1 MDKDKILEKVKR
13 AGVIAVIRGPS
24 VDLTLKMVEAL
35 IAGGIS
41 SIEITYTTPNAVQVV
56 DSLDQRFGDDILL
69 GMGTLTIPAQAQ
81 EAKDA
86 GARFIVSP
94 HCEEM
99 LASAMVATGLPVMM
113 GGFTPT
119 EIMASHRLGSSI
131 VKLYPGSLGGPK
143 YLKSIRGP
151 FPDIPIM
158 PTGGV
163 SADNIGEWYDAGAVA
178 VGAGSNLCPAKLAID
193 GDFDEITARAQGYI
207 QAIDAYH
214 SQKA

>member
-1 MDKDKILEKVKR
+1 MSKEKVLENLKR

-35 IAGGIS
+35 IAGGIN
-41 SIEITYTTPNAVQVV
+41 SIEITYTTPNAPQVAY
-56 DSLDQRFGDDILL
+56 SLDRRFGVDILL
-69 GMGTLTIPAQAQ
+69 GMGTLTLPAQAQ

-94 HCEEM
+94 HCEED
-99 LASAMVATGLPVMM
+99 LASAMVATNLPVMM
-113 GGFTPT
+113 GAFTPT
-119 EIMASHRLGSSI
+119 EIVASHRLGSSV
-131 VKLYPGSLGGPK
+131 VKLFPGSLGGPK

-163 SADNIGEWYDAGAVA
+163 SADNVNEWYDAGAVA
-178 VGAGSNLCPAKLAID
+178 VGAGSNLCPAKLATE
-193 GDFDEITARAQGYI
+193 GNFKEITARAKGYI
-207 QAIDAYH
+207 EAIDAYRNR
-214 SQKA
+214 KA

>member
-1 MDKDKILEKVKR
+1 MDKEKILEKVKG

-35 IAGGIS
+35 IAGGIN
-41 SIEITYTTPNAVQVV
+41 SIEITYTTPNAALVV
-56 DSLDQRFGDDILL
+56 YSLDQRFGDDILL
-69 GMGTLTIPAQAQ
+69 GMGTLTTPAQAQ

-94 HCEEM
+94 HCEEE
-99 LASAMVATGLPVMM
+99 LASAMVATGLPMMM
-113 GGFTPT
+113 GALTPT
-119 EIMASHRLGSSI
+119 EIVASHRLGSSI

-163 SADNIGEWYDAGAVA
+163 SADNVGEWYDAGAVA
-178 VGAGSNLCPAKLAID
+178 VGAGSNLCPAKLAQD

-207 QAIDAYH
+207 KAIDAYRD
-214 SQKA
+214 QKA